1 MPINIQTLRDSSRT
15 ARINFGRDG
24 DLNVTYFPGRINQ
37 DLVERFQVA
46 AEDKDYELQADIFGE
61 IVSEWD
67 LLQEEDGEPVPIDGE
82 AIRNVG
88 ALVFNEIWDRLT
100 DSVTPKSRKPS
111 KRS

>member
-1 MPINIQTLRDSSRT
+1 MPINIQNLRDSSRT

-37 DLVERFQVA
+37 DMIDHFENAR
-46 AEDKDYELQADIFGE
+46 EEKDYDLQADLFRE
-61 IVSEWD
+61 VVTDWD
-67 LLQEEDGEPVPIDGE
+67 LLQEEDGEPVPINGE
-82 AIRNVG
+82 AIRTVG
-88 ALVFNEIWDRLT
+88 SLVFNEIWDRLT